1 MAADQFPLGGVARPA
16 GGSQYLHRAEL
27 RREHLG
33 QFQSVRHYR
42 GDAGLHGAAGLVA
55 ERKDQGCAIGSRVT
69 GMDDEN
75 RWGRAERLR
84 LRPPLPLETRLA
96 PSLLVIEDES
106 HLHAG
111 HAGAAQGHSHFRV
124 RIVSEA
130 FRGVSPLAR
139 HRLVY
144 AAVDDLLKT
153 DIHALAIEASPPK
166 AHG

>member
-55 ERKDQGCAIGSRVT
+55 ERKDQGCAIGSRLT
-69 GMDDEN
+69 YRMDDEK
-75 RWGRAERLR
+75 RSGRAERLR
-84 LRPPLPLETRLA
+84 LRLETRFA

-130 FRGVSPLAR
+130 FRGVSPIAR

-166 AHG
+166 PHG